1 MSIVIALVTSVI
13 EPSVIEIV
21 EAGKK
26 NCDI

>member
-1 MSIVIALVTSVI
+1 MSILIALVTSVI

-26 NCDI
+26 NFDI